1 MRLSS
6 SSSPPHEG
14 LTAALF
20 MHDTMHA
27 LQVDRRH
34 DVDLARL
41 SSASEAAQ
49 GALADLRANR

>member
-1 MRLSS
+1 
-6 SSSPPHEG
+6 
-14 LTAALF
+14 
-20 MHDTMHA
+20 MHA

>member
-1 MRLSS
+1 MR
-6 SSSPPHEG
+6 
-14 LTAALF
+14 
-20 MHDTMHA
+20 DTMHA